1 MVRELREHSDLL
13 LQWSTL
19 VTPSYSDA
27 GPDVSCKEEAFVWAE
42 LLRKSLDNWMSDL
55 TTYHADRATNV
66 LDVRQFCLNL
76 FLYHS
81 SAGLYNTLGL
91 QSDYISPWWI
101 EVEAREALQS

>member
-76 FLYHS
+76 FFVSQFGRSLQYIRPTIRLYIAVVDRS
-81 SAGLYNTLGL
+81 RS
-91 QSDYISPWWI
+91 
-101 EVEAREALQS
+101 